1 LKRFLIYWLPVV
13 ALCTFIFVQSAFPSP
28 DVLPGWPF
36 SDKFAHAGAYG
47 LLAFLLGRAF
57 STVGRLQRNPV
68 WLWALSVVLSTL
80 YGLSD
85 EWHQSFVAARTADA
99 ADLLADAVGAAA
111 GAWIWLKVRLR
122 FKDFPHPGKNSA
134 HD

>member
-13 ALCTFIFVQSAFPSP
+13 ALCAFIFVQSAFPSP
-28 DVLPGWPF
+28 DVLPSWPF
-36 SDKFAHAGAYG
+36 SDKFAHAGVYG
-47 LLAFLLGRAF
+47 LLAFLLGRAL
-57 STVGRLQRNPV
+57 STVDRVQRNPV
-68 WLWALSVVLSTL
+68 WLWAFAVVLSTL

-85 EWHQSFVAARTADA
+85 EWHQSFVAARTADP

-111 GAWIWLKVRLR
+111 GAWIWLKLRLR
-122 FKDFPHPGKNSA
+122 FEDFQDPGKKSA